1 MFQPTTNKVDPEVDK
16 DDSSASTNNPEAD
29 KGLASGAPLSAGD
42 PEAYDDL
49 NGDVLVSADE
59 IIAAME
65 DFGLSRGT
73 RPTYILRTKPGAFP
87 SQGCH
92 AEAMLAT
99 MRYLGTS
106 SRPPVD
112 STGATS
118 TRGILLD

>member
-1 MFQPTTNKVDPEVDK
+1 MFQPTTNDPEVEK
-16 DDSSASTNNPEAD
+16 DDSSASTNNSEAD

-42 PEAYDDL
+42 PEAYNNL
-49 NGDVLVSADE
+49 NDDVLVSADE

-87 SQGCH
+87 FQGCCH
-92 AEAMLAT
+92 AEATLAT
-99 MRYLGTS
+99 IRYLSTS